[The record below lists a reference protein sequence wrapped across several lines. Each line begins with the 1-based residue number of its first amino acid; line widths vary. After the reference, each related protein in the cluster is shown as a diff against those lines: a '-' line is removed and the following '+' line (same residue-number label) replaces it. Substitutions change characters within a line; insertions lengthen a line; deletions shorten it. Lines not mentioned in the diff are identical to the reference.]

1 MNEHEEPK
9 LTSRRARRMQEQLET
24 TGISVVSQSAAPSEE
39 VAAESAAALA
49 ADSDAIEISPVDENG
64 RVRTRRELRELRDA
78 AIARQAEVESPQPEA
93 APESE
98 SAVDT
103 VVDEIA
109 DAAASEP
116 VEEVPAEL
124 EAVSESSTEE
134 EPAADAEAAP
144 STEED
149 GFVVAQ
155 VEVPKFDDRLAP
167 TEAMSFAD
175 LIEVANDSAEAA
187 SDAVADESDA
197 EDEASPEAEP
207 DAEDSQASPAKG
219 RFRMPWSRSK
229 DAATEPGAA
238 VDVESVD
245 VESAEQPHDE
255 ILEIDGDEDVPEIE
269 VVEAEPDAAPELV
282 TAVEEVEDEAP
293 AAPVA
298 IEDEDEDD
306 EDGEVAD
313 APAPASARTSY
324 SFPDIAPLAEERSVF
339 DDPATQ
345 AIPALPSDEL
355 IAPLTERTGDFDD
368 LISRAI
374 AAEGATS
381 SNTAAL
387 ILPSMPEGTDLAG
400 PLGETGELFVTGSI
414 ELPKSLGETGG
425 HARLHDS
432 IESDPLADLGI
443 DLSDEP
449 VPDDSAP
456 VSATRAI
463 SARTVEGSGVVAPHT
478 KKGNRLPLILS
489 VTAGGLLLAVIGL
502 LAWGASNGMFG

>member
-24 TGISVVSQSAAPSEE
+24 TGIPVVSSSPAPAEE
-39 VAAESAAALA
+39 NAAENAAVTATG
-49 ADSDAIEISPVDENG
+49 SDAIEISPVDENG
-64 RVRTRRELRELRDA
+64 RVRTRREMRELREA
-78 AIARQAEVESPQPEA
+78 ALARQAEVDAPVA
-93 APESE
+93 APQT
-98 SAVDT
+98 DT
-103 VVDEIA
+103 VVDTEVDDEVEPSAPVVESTETAADPPPEAGA
-109 DAAASEP
+109 DAA
-116 VEEVPAEL
+116 PAD
-124 EAVSESSTEE
+124 
-134 EPAADAEAAP
+134 EPAIAADE
-144 STEED
+144 
-149 GFVVAQ
+149 FVVAP
-155 VEVPKFDDRLAP
+155 VEVPEFDDRLAP

-175 LIEVANDSAEAA
+175 LLEVSSSAAA
-187 SDAVADESDA
+187 EPSESAIDALDESGTDGSD
-197 EDEASPEAEP
+197 EELEGEASVA
-207 DAEDSQASPAKG
+207 APAKG

-229 DAATEPGAA
+229 DAASDDEAA
-238 VDVESVD
+238 VEPEAD
-245 VESAEQPHDE
+245 AEAADDEAPQEE
-255 ILEIDGDEDVPEIE
+255 ILEIDGDEDV
-269 VVEAEPDAAPELV
+269 VGELV
-282 TAVEEVEDEAP
+282 AEDVMGAAVTFDHFEP
-293 AAPVA
+293 AAPALAVD
-298 IEDEDEDD
+298 EDEDED

-313 APAPASARTSY
+313 APAPTSARTSY

-345 AIPALPSDEL
+345 AIPALPSDDL

-489 VTAGGLLLAVIGL
+489 LTAGGLLLAVIGL

>member
-24 TGISVVSQSAAPSEE
+24 TGIAVVSQSATPREGT
-39 VAAESAAALA
+39 AAESAAVSA
-49 ADSDAIEISPVDENG
+49 AGSEAIEISPVDENG
-64 RVRTRRELRELRDA
+64 RARTRRELRELRDA
-78 AIARQAEVESPQPEA
+78 ALARQAEAEAPKAESQS
-93 APESE
+93 ESE
-98 SAVDT
+98 LGV
-103 VVDEIA
+103 
-109 DAAASEP
+109 
-116 VEEVPAEL
+116 
-124 EAVSESSTEE
+124 
-134 EPAADAEAAP
+134 DAEVDKHAEADTQESVEHAAEAEITP
-144 STEED
+144 STEGD
-149 GFVVAQ
+149 DFVVAQ
-155 VEVPKFDDRLAP
+155 VEVPEFDDRLAP
-167 TEAMSFAD
+167 TEAMSFED
-175 LIEVANDSAEAA
+175 LIEVASDSAAASSDAGTDEQGAANEDSAEA
-187 SDAVADESDA
+187 E
-197 EDEASPEAEP
+197 PEAE
-207 DAEDSQASPAKG
+207 DSPAGPAKG

-229 DAATEPGAA
+229 DTAAEAEAVNDFEGVDAVSTELDEVTLGAA
-238 VDVESVD
+238 QSSE
-245 VESAEQPHDE
+245 ETQDE
-255 ILEIDGDEDVPEIE
+255 ILEIDGDEDVPDMEIVE
-269 VVEAEPDAAPELV
+269 VEVEADADPEL
-282 TAVEEVEDEAP
+282 ADDAEELEDEVP

-298 IEDEDEDD
+298 IEDEDEED

-443 DLSDEP
+443 DLSEEP

-478 KKGNRLPLILS
+478 KKGNRLSLILS